1 VYDMQC
7 FWEGNDAALHR
18 LFRGFRVAAAALVIE
33 IGLLLVFVSDT
44 LLWE

>member
-7 FWEGNDAALHR
+7 SWEGNDAALHR